1 MAQALIIIAQLLTG
15 NHLAIAQQRYIII
28 TRQLHRHAYLLLT
41 EKKAAIRVTPAVT
54 VVCGLLAGVCGGLFS
69 IGGPIMAIYYLAAT
83 DSRES
88 YLANAQANFAVNN
101 VTSITTRVL
110 SGYYTLDL
118 LPLTLLGV
126 AGVVCGQRFGLKL
139 GGKLNAVQLRR
150 LVYAY
155 IILSGAVTV
164 VQHL

>member
-1 MAQALIIIAQLLTG
+1 MNILVINAGSSSLKYQLLNPETG
-15 NHLAIAQQRYIII
+15 VLLAKGLCERIGIDGKFTYKPQLEGKEAIKAADVAMPTHNEAIAAV
-28 TRQLHRHAYLLLT
+28 LNALVD
-41 EKKAAIRVTPAVT
+41 EKN
-54 VVCGLLAGVCGGLFS
+54 GV
-69 IGGPIMAIYYLAAT
+69 I
-83 DSRES
+83 
-88 YLANAQANFAVNN
+88 
-101 VTSITTRVL
+101 
-110 SGYYTLDL
+110 GYYTLDL

-155 IILSGAVTV
+155 VILSGAVTV

>member
-1 MAQALIIIAQLLTG
+1 MVYLAVALSAALG
-15 NHLAIAQQRYIII
+15 
-28 TRQLHRHAYLLLT
+28 AYLLLT

-139 GGKLNAVQLRR
+139 SGKLNAVQLRR

-155 IILSGAVTV
+155 VILSGAVTV